1 MAAPVMLRW
10 PDRDRAPAPG
20 ADGTPVV
27 LMLATPAT
35 TLRDA
40 ARALVRTALRSY
52 LAPLVD
58 CIPAMVPLQ
67 IEPGQAPRLDVP
79 GRSIHLSIS
88 HEAGLTLAAVRDG
101 ARVGVDLMRA
111 ADAALPDWQATAQ
124 DYLGTDATARILA
137 VAAAERPRAF
147 ARAWTRH
154 EAALKCLGL
163 PLSEWTPALAR
174 TLASCELIDLPL
186 PAGYVGAVALHRHAG

>member
-10 PDRDRAPAPG
+10 PDSDSAAAPG

-35 TLRDA
+35 TLRDE

-58 CIPAMVPLQ
+58 CVAAMVPLQ

-101 ARVGVDLMRA
+101 GQVGVDLMRA
-111 ADAALPDWQATAQ
+111 TEAALPDWQATAH

-137 VAAAERPRAF
+137 VAAAERPCAF

-174 TLASCELIDLPL
+174 TLASCELVDLPL
-186 PAGYVGAVALHRHAG
+186 PAGYVGAVALHRIAG

>member
-1 MAAPVMLRW
+1 MLRW
-10 PDRDRAPAPG
+10 PDSDGAAMPG
-20 ADGTPVV
+20 VDGTPVV

-35 TLRDA
+35 TLRDE
-40 ARALVRTALRSY
+40 ARALVRTALRFY
-52 LAPLVD
+52 LAPLID
-58 CIPAMVPLQ
+58 CVPAMVPLH
-67 IEPGQAPRLDVP
+67 IEPGQAPRLDVS

-101 ARVGVDLMRA
+101 GRIGVDLMRA
-111 ADAALPDWQATAQ
+111 PDAALPDWQAIAL

-137 VAAAERPRAF
+137 VATAERPRAF

>member
-10 PDRDRAPAPG
+10 PDSAAAAMPG
-20 ADGTPVV
+20 PDGTPVV
-27 LMLATPAT
+27 LMLVTPAT
-35 TLRDA
+35 TLRDE
-40 ARALVRTALRSY
+40 ARALVRTALRSC
-52 LAPLVD
+52 LAPLLD
-58 CIPAMVPLQ
+58 CVPATVPLH

-101 ARVGVDLMRA
+101 GRVGVDLMRA
-111 ADAALPDWQATAQ
+111 TDAALPDWQATAH
-124 DYLGTDATARILA
+124 DYLGPEATARILA
-137 VAAAERPRAF
+137 VSAAQRPRAF

-174 TLASCELIDLPL
+174 TLASCDLTDLAL
-186 PAGYVGAVALHRHAG
+186 PAGYVGAVALHRDAG